1 MQIKQQQ
8 QQKEEEELLFEIMN
22 QNIKYSYLEKK
33 PIIFNKPIAQ
43 PLFVLPN
50 KNKKKYTFNFTFISM
65 IKSNY
70 IKSFRYKVLLK
81 DSTNKQTHKYIYIRC
96 SYGFIQFS
104 IFHFLPLFL
113 MHDANCN

>member
-1 MQIKQQQ
+1 MQIKQQ

-50 KNKKKYTFNFTFISM
+50 KNKNKKI
-65 IKSNY
+65 
-70 IKSFRYKVLLK
+70 LL
-81 DSTNKQTHKYIYIRC
+81 ILL
-96 SYGFIQFS
+96 SYR
-104 IFHFLPLFL
+104 
-113 MHDANCN
+113 